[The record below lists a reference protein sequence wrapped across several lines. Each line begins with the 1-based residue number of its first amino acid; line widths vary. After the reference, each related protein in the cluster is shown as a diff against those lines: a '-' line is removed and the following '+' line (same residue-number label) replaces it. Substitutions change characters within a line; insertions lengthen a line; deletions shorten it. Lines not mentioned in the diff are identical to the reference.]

1 MVFDIPTSDC
11 CTAGPAQ
18 ALNNRAGISAESLET
33 TEFKCE
39 LYVTSCLCPIGW
51 VSKVF
56 GAGPVKKIHV
66 QVNLLKHALL
76 LLKGNLTSTC
86 TGSKSWVKPKN
97 RTERSF
103 VSLFCQGTLCV
114 GENTNCPSAVSLSAP
129 LPPVTHIHT
138 MNVPASTEPAPQPW
152 K

>member
-56 GAGPVKKIHV
+56 GAGPVKKKKYMYRLI
-66 QVNLLKHALL
+66 
-76 LLKGNLTSTC
+76 C
-86 TGSKSWVKPKN
+86 
-97 RTERSF
+97 
-103 VSLFCQGTLCV
+103 
-114 GENTNCPSAVSLSAP
+114 
-129 LPPVTHIHT
+129 
-138 MNVPASTEPAPQPW
+138 
-152 K
+152 